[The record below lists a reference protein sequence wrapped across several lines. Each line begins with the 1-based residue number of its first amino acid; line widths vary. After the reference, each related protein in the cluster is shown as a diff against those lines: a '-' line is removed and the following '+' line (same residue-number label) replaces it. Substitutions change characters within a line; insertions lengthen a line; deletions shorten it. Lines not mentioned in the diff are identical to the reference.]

1 MTNVIELVLVWYM
14 YYLVLQP
21 VAVKVTFR
29 FFIVLVSCLFQLVK
43 NKNVACIKLGQLV
56 ILLLAKVVN
65 IPKLL
70 I

>member
-29 FFIVLVSCLFQLVK
+29 FFIVLVCCLFQLVK